1 MARVP
6 GSLWAYTPW
15 QSEQEASR
23 DPSAREDPWAPSL
36 PGGGGHRSLSLHGG
50 GGGSPVQELP
60 VLASPLVSELLCV
73 HASDAVEVRLVDPE
87 EAKAVHLPVAWGG
100 EGSPSDPRSC
110 KPFLGGHSNVL
121 AVLVRNWEPW
131 MLEEVPRGRACP

>member
-1 MARVP
+1 MRTP
-6 GSLWAYTPW
+6 GPP
-15 QSEQEASR
+15 
-23 DPSAREDPWAPSL
+23 PSPEEEGTEVSV
-36 PGGGGHRSLSLHGG
+36 STGG

>member
-50 GGGSPVQELP
+50 GGGHLSRSSQSSPPHWSRNSSVFMP
-60 VLASPLVSELLCV
+60 PMRSK
-73 HASDAVEVRLVDPE
+73 SDL
-87 EAKAVHLPVAWGG
+87 
-100 EGSPSDPRSC
+100 
-110 KPFLGGHSNVL
+110 
-121 AVLVRNWEPW
+121 
-131 MLEEVPRGRACP
+131 

>member
-36 PGGGGHRSLSLHGG
+36 PRGGGHRSLSLHGG
-50 GGGSPVQELP
+50 GGGAPP
-60 VLASPLVSELLCV
+60 PGPPAPPPPLVSELLCV

-100 EGSPSDPRSC
+100 EGSPSDPRSS

>member
-50 GGGSPVQELP
+50 GGG
-60 VLASPLVSELLCV
+60 A
-73 HASDAVEVRLVDPE
+73 
-87 EAKAVHLPVAWGG
+87 GG
-100 EGSPSDPRSC
+100 GARGRGGGGGRRGRGGGGGRGAGGPGGGG
-110 KPFLGGHSNVL
+110 GGHLSRSSQSSPPHWS
-121 AVLVRNWEPW
+121 RNSSVFMPP
-131 MLEEVPRGRACP
+131 MRSKSDL